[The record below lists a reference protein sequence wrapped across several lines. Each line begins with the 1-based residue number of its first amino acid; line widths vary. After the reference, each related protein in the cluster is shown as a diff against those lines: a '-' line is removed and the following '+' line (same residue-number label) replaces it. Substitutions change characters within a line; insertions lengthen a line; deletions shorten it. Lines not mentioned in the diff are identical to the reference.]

1 MPELS
6 QIFGL
11 SVHPLEMVVRGTAVY
26 WFLFLLLRFVLRR
39 DVSSIGIADVLLLV
53 LLADAAQ
60 NAMAGEYKTV
70 TDGCILVST
79 IAGWNYLI
87 DWLGFHSPA
96 FRRFVEPAPVL
107 LVRDGQ
113 LQRRNM
119 RRELVTLEELKS
131 QMRDQGIEK
140 LEEIRL
146 AHMES
151 DGEISFIQRKP
162 DEGAPKKKR
171 RKAI

>member
-6 QIFGL
+6 SIFGL
-11 SVHPLEMVVRGTAVY
+11 SVHPLEMVIRGTAVY

-70 TDGCILVST
+70 TDGCILVAT
-79 IAGWNYLI
+79 IAGWNYLM
-87 DWLGFHSPA
+87 DWLGYYIPA
-96 FRRFVEPAPVL
+96 FRRFLQPPPVL
-107 LVRDGQ
+107 IVRDGK

-119 RRELVTLEELKS
+119 RRELITMEELRS
-131 QMRDQGIEK
+131 SMRDNGIEDLDQIK
-140 LEEIRL
+140 L

-151 DGEISFIQRKP
+151 DGEMSFIQRKAG
-162 DEGAPKKKR
+162 EAAPKKRKKR
-171 RKAI
+171 VA